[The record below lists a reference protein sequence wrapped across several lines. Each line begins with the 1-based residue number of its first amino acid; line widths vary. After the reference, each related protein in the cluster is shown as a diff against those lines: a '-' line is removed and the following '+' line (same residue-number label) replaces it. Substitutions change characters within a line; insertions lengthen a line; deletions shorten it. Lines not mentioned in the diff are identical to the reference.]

1 MTSLAVSPTKLKNMA
16 GDEGAAPSP
25 AVSET
30 AALLLR
36 QSPLAPEEGF
46 APSPTRGN
54 SSPAYSLAY
63 SGMKM
68 VEVEGLAPPLR
79 LGVGQLP

>member
-1 MTSLAVSPTKLKNMA
+1 MPACRAGDVTGCLADERENMA

-46 APSPTRGN
+46 APSPTRVN

-63 SGMKM
+63 SGTKM
-68 VEVEGLAPPLR
+68 VEAEGVAPP
-79 LGVGQLP
+79 